1 MCICAAL
8 AVLKLLR
15 CQALC
20 KPYTVDVEKANSS
33 YLHYMEKISLFI
45 FRMGDGLSCGRRLC
59 NCDAENR
66 WQQRAWLVSNL
77 LFHI

>member
-8 AVLKLLR
+8 AMLKLLR

-33 YLHYMEKISLFI
+33 YLHYMEKISFLYLFLEWKAAS
-45 FRMGDGLSCGRRLC
+45 GV
-59 NCDAENR
+59 AEGYATVM
-66 WQQRAWLVSNL
+66 QKTGCSNE
-77 LFHI
+77 HGW